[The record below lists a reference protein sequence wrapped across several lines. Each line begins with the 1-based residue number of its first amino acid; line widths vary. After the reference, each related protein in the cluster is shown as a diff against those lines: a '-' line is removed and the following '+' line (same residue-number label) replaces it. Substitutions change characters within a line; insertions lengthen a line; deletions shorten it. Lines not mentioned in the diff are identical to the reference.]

1 MNFSRLVPGKRSTAF
16 AACVLGILFLICQ
29 TSSAEAGPPAATV
42 ADVQCLVIGMR
53 FASSPDQQQK
63 LSGTMLTIYFLGRI
77 DGRTPTVDLQELLVQ
92 QVKNMNEAALKNAA
106 TRCGAEL
113 STRGV
118 EITRIGHT
126 LEELGKGRKGS

>member
-1 MNFSRLVPGKRSTAF
+1 MKFSRLLPDKRSAAF
-16 AACVLGILFLICQ
+16 AACVLGILFSIIQ
-29 TSSAEAGPPAATV
+29 TSSAKTGPSAATV

-53 FASSPDQQQK
+53 FASSPDQRQK

-77 DGRTPTVDLQELLVQ
+77 DGRNPTADLQGLLVQ
-92 QVKNMNEAALKNAA
+92 QVKHMNEAALKSAA

-113 STRGV
+113 STKGV